1 MTRVRVSRVKSAAA
15 GQQSLPEVD
24 MGNKK
29 GSALIELPVVILII
43 ALLTAIKRSR
53 PRRA

>member
-15 GQQSLPEVD
+15 GQQRLLEVD

-29 GSALIELPVVILII
+29 GSALIELAVAISII
-43 ALLTAIKRSR
+43 ARLTALKRSR
-53 PRRA
+53 PRYA